1 MKRAELG
8 LLEVLG
14 LLVECRG
21 KVMSRLSP
29 CFARELGILLCYLIL
44 RPFLSFFTTKYAY
57 EVQLIGIIPYATSSA
72 TYVYPHP
79 NIIIF
84 KLIIVCNAYEVQSI
98 GIPYAT
104 LVLLLYH
111 RIIYIVIVFI
121 GIHQLSYFSS
131 PGAASSIF

>member
-44 RPFLSFFTTKYAY
+44 RPFLSFFTTKYS
-57 EVQLIGIIPYATSSA
+57 LSA
-72 TYVYPHP
+72 FEKSDFRKKFFPVR
-79 NIIIF
+79 
-84 KLIIVCNAYEVQSI
+84 
-98 GIPYAT
+98 
-104 LVLLLYH
+104 
-111 RIIYIVIVFI
+111 RI
-121 GIHQLSYFSS
+121 
-131 PGAASSIF
+131 

>member
-21 KVMSRLSP
+21 KVIIV
-29 CFARELGILLCYLIL
+29 CN
-44 RPFLSFFTTKYAY
+44 AY

-121 GIHQLSYFSS
+121 GIHRLMYNIHYCRRNHHHQQHMYTHIQILSYSN
-131 PGAASSIF
+131 